1 MAVERSLTIET
12 PGLYTTI
19 QDLGR
24 SGMARFGVTPGGAMD
39 RGALILGNRLLG
51 NPIDAAGIESTLSGP
66 AIRFN
71 ADAVIAVTG
80 ADFGATLD
88 GAAIPRWR
96 PVLAKA
102 GSLLRLDS
110 PVRGPGA
117 RAYLCVAGGFDL
129 PVVLGSRSTDVVGKF
144 GGFEGRQLQTG
155 DQLPIGEPELGIEAI
170 LQRRLGIEPP
180 HYEQIVSARVVLG
193 PQLDRFTEAGIAT
206 FLAEPYRVTS
216 KADRTGIRLEGGR
229 IKHVT
234 DADLVSEG
242 IAHGAIQIPGDGQP
256 IVLMA
261 SRGTVGGYT
270 KIATVI
276 GADLDAL
283 GQVRPG
289 QSVTFSA
296 VSVEDARELT
306 RAYFDRIGPNAI
318 TEQSSDE
325 GVQTM
330 GSGWDPD
337 GVIRIIAEAERT
349 GVSYL
354 RLEVASAGLTL
365 EISRNGGGPL
375 SPAGQAT
382 APPIPDGD
390 VDVVAPVLGTFYR
403 RRTPDEPALV
413 EVGDQVEAGALL
425 GLIEVMK
432 TYHEV
437 SAPVAGTI
445 TSILAE
451 DGHYVEY
458 GQSLLRLSPAG

>member
-1 MAVERSLTIET
+1 MPVERSLTVET
-12 PGLYTTI
+12 AGLFTTI

-24 SGMARFGVTPGGAMD
+24 HGMARFGVTPAGAMD

-51 NPIDAAGIESTLSGP
+51 NPIDAAGLECTLSGP

-71 ADAVIAVTG
+71 TDVVFTVTG
-80 ADFGATLD
+80 ADLGATLD
-88 GAAIPRWR
+88 GVSIPRWQ
-96 PVLAKA
+96 PVLARA
-102 GSLLRLDS
+102 ASLLRLDS
-110 PVRGPGA
+110 SIRGPGA
-117 RAYLCVAGGFDL
+117 RAYLCVAGGINV
-129 PVVLGSRSTDVVGKF
+129 PIMLGSRSTDVVGVF

-155 DQLPIGEPELGIEAI
+155 DQLNIGESSLPAGEL
-170 LQRRLGIEPP
+170 LRRRLAIQPP
-180 HYEQIVSARVVLG
+180 PYEQVVEARVVLG
-193 PQLDRFTEAGIAT
+193 PQIDRFTEAGIAT
-206 FLAEPYRVTS
+206 FLAAPYRVTS
-216 KADRTGIRLEGGR
+216 KADRTGIRLDGGR
-229 IKHVT
+229 IEHVT

-289 QSVTFSA
+289 QSVMFSA
-296 VSVEDARELT
+296 VTVEEARELT
-306 RAYFDRIGPNAI
+306 RAYYDRIGPNAV
-318 TEQSSDE
+318 TEQAPDE

-330 GSGWDPD
+330 SSGWDPD

-354 RLEVASAGLTL
+354 RLEIAPAGLTL

-375 SPAGQAT
+375 TPVGQSA
-382 APPIPDGD
+382 APSIPDD
-390 VDVVAPVLGTFYR
+390 EIDIVAPVLGTFYR
-403 RRTPDEPALV
+403 RRSPDEPALV
-413 EVGDQVEAGALL
+413 EVGDRVETGALL

-437 SAPVAGTI
+437 SAPAAGTI

-458 GQSLLRLSPAG
+458 GQSLFRLSTAG